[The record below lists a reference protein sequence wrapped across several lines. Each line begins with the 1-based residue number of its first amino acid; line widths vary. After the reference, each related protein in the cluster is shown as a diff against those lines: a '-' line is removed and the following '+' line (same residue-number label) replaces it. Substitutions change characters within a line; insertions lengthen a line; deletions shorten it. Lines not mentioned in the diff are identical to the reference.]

1 MEALRQFSRFRAVWE
16 PPSTL
21 SAHFQAKA
29 EDVTN
34 IVTGDTRSGSYTAY
48 LIRSGSAIGVFI
60 FRRTLIRHDLLVCGI
75 LVGRNALSKSTL
87 RFVQADPALREK
99 LKGVR
104 RDLKPFCR
112 TFEGGFHKPT
122 ID

>member
-1 MEALRQFSRFRAVWE
+1 MKESEIHNRESYYHAN
-16 PPSTL
+16 
-21 SAHFQAKA
+21 QAKA

-34 IVTGDTRSGSYTAY
+34 IVTGDTRSGAYSAY
-48 LIRSGSAIGVFI
+48 LIRTGSAIGDFV

-87 RFVQADPALREK
+87 RFVQADTALREK

-104 RDLKPFCR
+104 GDLKPFFR
-112 TFEGGFHKPT
+112 TFGGGFHQPT
-122 ID
+122 IN